1 MIKINNYTVCAFV
14 AAILAILAWPQVSSA
29 QANVTI
35 VPSPYGTTTPV
46 ADAADKFVPI
56 AGDAKWD
63 HEVCVIAY
71 RYAYELEA
79 LPERIA
85 ARLKEFDENTAGRMA
100 RGMSREENT
109 RARAEKVD
117 SLADDERAFRTK
129 AATNMRNLPKCK
141 GTFYRPAIEAQ
152 CRKLDRTH
160 NRFCAILDGKEL
172 DGVRLTSD
180 LASFRKDLAW
190 NFIGAIRDRADVTA
204 LSGWSVG
211 ALGPDSK
218 AHHSYDE
225 IMDRLEADT
234 WTPEDALDQLDSRL
248 KNEASYV
255 MSHSTWRDEKTGVP
269 AKYQFGAWALSFG
282 FVRGGDEGTEAAA
295 RADIAERT
303 RAAGLFPT
311 VGPYLQYPQLHFQA
325 FLYDVLL
332 EGDTMALTVVDAD
345 GSRHRLSAPA
355 ALASNPS
362 GVPTLRSS
370 FPSYLSHAFMIPT
383 AADWEV
389 LLSSQARQLIIEA
402 RMMSDQG
409 TIEPVAYPIALGGLA
424 DALADLHAKH
434 LNFDAEYK
442 ESMGLIGVHYE
453 EPACDEHM

>member
-1 MIKINNYTVCAFV
+1 MTRIKNCTVCAF
-14 AAILAILAWPQVSSA
+14 AAALLAILAWPHVSSA
-29 QANVTI
+29 QTNVTI
-35 VPSPYGTTTPV
+35 VPSPYGITTSG

-56 AGDAKWD
+56 ARDAKWD
-63 HEVCVIAY
+63 HEVCVVAY
-71 RYAYELEA
+71 RYAYELEI

-85 ARLKEFDENTAGRMA
+85 ARLEEFDENNAARIA
-100 RGMSREENT
+100 RGMSREEIA
-109 RARAEKVD
+109 RARAK
-117 SLADDERAFRTK
+117 SAATLADDERDFRQT
-129 AATNMRNLPKCK
+129 AAKYTTNIPKCK
-141 GTFYRPAIEAQ
+141 GLFFRPAIEAQ
-152 CRKLDRTH
+152 CDEVDRTR
-160 NRFCAILDGKEL
+160 NAFCAILDGKEL

-180 LASFRKDLAW
+180 LASFRKELAW
-190 NFIGAIRDRADVTA
+190 NFIGASKDRADVAA

-218 AHHSYDE
+218 ALHTYDE

-234 WTPEDALDQLDSRL
+234 WSPEDSLDQLDSRL

-255 MSHSTWRDEKTGVP
+255 MSHSTWLDEKTGVP
-269 AKYQFGAWALSFG
+269 AQYQFGAWALSFG
-282 FVRGGDEGTEAAA
+282 FVRGGDEGTEAAV

-325 FLYDVLL
+325 FLYEVLV
-332 EGDTMALTVVDAD
+332 EGDTMALTVVDDD

-355 ALASNPS
+355 TLASNPS

-383 AADWEV
+383 ATDWEA
-389 LLSSQARQLIIEA
+389 LLSPQARQLIVEA
-402 RMMSDQG
+402 RLMSDRG
-409 TIEPVAYPIALGGLA
+409 TIEPVAFPIALDGLA
-424 DALADLHAKH
+424 GALADLHAKQ

-442 ESMGLIGVHYE
+442 ESVELIGVHYE
-453 EPACDEHM
+453 EPACDEH